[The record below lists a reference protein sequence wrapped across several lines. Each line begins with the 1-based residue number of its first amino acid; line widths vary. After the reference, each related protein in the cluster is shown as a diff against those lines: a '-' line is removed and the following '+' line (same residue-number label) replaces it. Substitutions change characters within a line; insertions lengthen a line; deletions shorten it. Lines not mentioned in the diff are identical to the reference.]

1 MMPRMPTNA
10 QANLLAQ
17 AGAADAPRG
26 GKSEVK
32 GEGAFHKLLPP
43 QEAAMAPATQ
53 APAGALAGDA
63 GAGAEATAT
72 AGAGGLARKG
82 ASGAQL
88 VALKVTVAGG
98 LRTLETETMQAIRA
112 ALDSGDRAKAS
123 ALLKGA
129 AQVVG
134 AMLGGM
140 DAAQGSNAVDRIV
153 AVLAA
158 LKDGAGASPKPGVD
172 AQKGDPLTQ
181 AEAMFA
187 LVAQALGLVRV
198 AAATQAQAGDPAAK
212 PLGLGGRPG
221 AGLAAANGG
230 AAASAAPLS
239 GLVETMIRAGQLAR
253 GAEVS
258 ADPMPG
264 GTAVAG
270 KAGPGMFGPG
280 LFGPGMVAQGK
291 SGVGIT
297 APGHGAPTA
306 AKVTDKRV
314 PDPMALLAQTGA
326 GGADGRSAAMLAAAG
341 AVSAHLSAATTLGAA
356 PGAAATMGAA
366 QASAPP
372 PQAFA
377 GMLGNQIRAAQPTD
391 GVTRIALSPRGL
403 GEIQIDMKRDS
414 SGRLNVVLR
423 VENPLV
429 LAALRND
436 HLRLS
441 QMFASPTPGPQPTLD
456 FETFSGRDGQGGRQ
470 QPKRAAT
477 ALGAV
482 GGAEGAE
489 ADTGADTGAE
499 TGATPRQDRIGRG
512 ALDIRT

>member
-17 AGAADAPRG
+17 PGVADALRG
-26 GKSEVK
+26 GKGEVK
-32 GEGAFHKLLPP
+32 GEAAFHKLLPP
-43 QEAAMAPATQ
+43 QEAAMAPATK
-53 APAGALAGDA
+53 APASALA
-63 GAGAEATAT
+63 GAGAEATA
-72 AGAGGLARKG
+72 GAGGLTRKG

-98 LRTLETETMQAIRA
+98 LRTLESETVQAIRA
-112 ALDSGDRAKAS
+112 ALDSGGRAKAS

-140 DAAQGSNAVDRIV
+140 DAAQGSNAVDRIA

-212 PLGLGGRPG
+212 PLGPDGRPG
-221 AGLAAANGG
+221 AGLAAAKGG
-230 AAASAAPLS
+230 AAASAVPLS
-239 GLVETMIRAGQLAR
+239 GLVETLTRAGQLAR

-270 KAGPGMFGPG
+270 KAGPGMFEPG
-280 LFGPGMVAQGK
+280 MFGPGMVAQGK
-291 SGVGIT
+291 SGLGIS